1 MTMAINYLDITGGA
15 TLASEIKQYALALEK
30 REASNGLYSQSYAQT
45 SFDTGRNSLGNYT
58 HASRK
63 RLDNADNLPASAVD
77 LTESILKD
85 AKLFS
90 HDPGT
95 IDRAIFSLVHWI
107 DSELQNRATLSSEQ
121 QNVIRQVK
129 EKVGEVLA
137 RGLVSFQQTD
147 FQHSTLRH
155 EACSF
160 APIPANGTNI
170 LQMRSLANALM
181 SM

>member
-1 MTMAINYLDITGGA
+1 MAINYLDITGGA
-15 TLASEIKQYALALEK
+15 TLASEIRQYALALEK
-30 REASNGLYSQSYAQT
+30 REASNGVYSQSYAQT
-45 SFDTGRNSLGNYT
+45 SFDTGRNSLGNYS

-63 RLDNADNLPASAVD
+63 RLLPASAVD

-147 FQHSTLRH
+147 LQHSTLRH

-160 APIPANGTNI
+160 APISANGNNI